1 MRSRRGPATS
11 RNARRAGPW
20 RNAPRAALSSPLT
33 LLVAGVTA
41 LLSCFLAG
49 AAVLHASAAGGATVS
64 AQAEI
69 TCPDLYGPSF
79 TQRGVDPATV
89 PATLETVRR
98 HAPAHGFGEPR
109 VAMYT
114 PDLSNVEFAGT
125 NYKTR
130 LGYTDGGLDQLALA
144 DGSRAP
150 GLWMGKD
157 LFSQAGLSL
166 GARGAHGALPPV
178 VGVYQDLVNP
188 APRWWCSQQA
198 LAVQQRKV
206 DPAGGA
212 IVFATDRDSFF
223 QAAAAA
229 GAPGLES
236 MRITFDTPTPATVAE
251 AEDQT
256 RRAGELVAAVRADLG
271 PGTRLDAGTPFGIS
285 VDIAS
290 QAQENVRDSILPL
303 AALSVLVGLGGI
315 GTVGLQWY
323 QRRYRHVRL
332 HVTRGS
338 GPLAVGGLAVAELG
352 TALLLGGAA
361 GTALAHVLLGVYGPP
376 GAASAPAKLLSVAV
390 AAGVL
395 VLSVLLLAGVVAVRV
410 HREFQLGRV
419 AGGRARQVLFW
430 LPWELGAAA
439 LALIGWLRLTSRPPV
454 TATEPVPPIDPI
466 ALTYPVF
473 VVLTAGL
480 VAARL
485 GWLLLAASHRA
496 RFWSR
501 PALQLAIRRL
511 AGARA
516 PVTGVLVI
524 GVLALGTLAAGN
536 GIADGQRTAL
546 ETKSGLFVGANS
558 RADTESTVGTGE
570 VPLPEALRGNST
582 VVGELTGTGSVVL
595 VVDPATFT
603 ESAWLGDFDPALL
616 DRLGPPGPDGVPALR
631 VGHRPGQR
639 AELPGLGDAA
649 PVADLTVFPIIGGK
663 PGYVISRA
671 ALTPQ
676 QLTGVPKW
684 TVLSELPLASLTGAL
699 AAADLAHPNE
709 LSRQTAL
716 DALPF
721 LLVEWTFSFVVVL
734 GAVLAVVAVL
744 ALLVAVEVRRRQ
756 NALAGALVLRMG
768 MRPRALLRSH
778 LIEHG
783 ALAGMAVVTG
793 VACGVAVAAISAP
806 RFDPARWLAPRSAP
820 PDPTLFVL
828 GAVAAAVL
836 VVAMAGWIAV
846 RSVRT
851 ARTAELLRA

>member
-1 MRSRRGPATS
+1 MPRAHRGAS
-11 RNARRAGPW
+11 PW
-20 RNAPRAALSSPLT
+20 RKAPRAAWSSPLT

-49 AAVLHASAAGGATVS
+49 AAVLHASAAGGATLS
-64 AQAEI
+64 AQAE
-69 TCPDLYGPSF
+69 TSCPDLYGPSF
-79 TQRGVDPATV
+79 AQRDVSPAAM
-89 PATLETVRR
+89 PALLDSARR
-98 HAPAHGFGEPR
+98 HAPAHGFGAPR
-109 VAMYT
+109 ASMYT
-114 PDLSNVEFAGT
+114 PDLPNVEFGGT
-125 NYKTR
+125 AYKTR
-130 LGYTDGGLDQLALA
+130 LGYTDGGLDQLTLF

-150 GLWMGKD
+150 GLWMGGD
-157 LFSQAGLSL
+157 LFSQAGLGL
-166 GARGAHGALPPV
+166 GVRGERGQLPPV
-178 VGVYQDLVNP
+178 VGVYEDLVNP

-212 IVFATDRDSFF
+212 IVFATDRASFDT
-223 QAAAAA
+223 AVAAA
-229 GAPGLES
+229 GVRQLES
-236 MRITFDTPTPATVAE
+236 VRVTFDAPAPATVAE
-251 AEDQT
+251 AEDQV
-256 RRAGELVAAVRADLG
+256 RRADELVAAVRADLG
-271 PGTRLDAGTPFGIS
+271 PGVRLDAGVPFS
-285 VDIAS
+285 VSHEIARM
-290 QAQENVRDSILPL
+290 AQENVRDSILPL

-323 QRRYRHVRL
+323 QRRYRHIRL
-332 HVTRGS
+332 HVTRGA
-338 GPLAVGGLAVAELG
+338 GPLALGGLAVAELG
-352 TALLLGGAA
+352 SALLLGGAA
-361 GTALAHVLLGVYGPP
+361 GTGLAHALLGAYGPP
-376 GAASAPAKLLSVAV
+376 GAASTPAKWLSVAV

-395 VLSVLLLAGVVAVRV
+395 VLSVALLAGVVSVRV

-419 AGGRARQVLFW
+419 TGGRGRQVLFW
-430 LPWELGAAA
+430 LPWELGSAA
-439 LALIGWLRLTSRPPV
+439 LALLGWLRLTERPPL
-454 TATEPVPPIDPI
+454 TATDPVPPIDPI

-501 PALQLAIRRL
+501 PALQMAIRRL

-536 GIADGQRTAL
+536 GIADGQRNAL
-546 ETKSGLFVGANS
+546 ETKSGVFVGANS
-558 RADTESTVGTGE
+558 RADTESPVGTGE

-595 VVDPATFT
+595 VIDPASFT
-603 ESAWLGDFDPALL
+603 GSAWLGDFDPALL
-616 DRLGPPGPDGVPALR
+616 DKLGAPGPDGVPALR
-631 VGHRPGQR
+631 VGHRPGQKT
-639 AELPGLGDAA
+639 ALPGLPDAH
-649 PVADLTVFPIIGGK
+649 PVADLALFPIIGGK

-671 ALTPQ
+671 ALSPA
-676 QLTGVPKW
+676 QLTTVPKW
-684 TVLSELPLASLTGAL
+684 TVLSELPLSGLVGAL
-699 AAADLAHPNE
+699 AAADLAHPNAV
-709 LSRQTAL
+709 SRDAAL
-716 DALPF
+716 DSLPF
-721 LLVEWTFSFVVVL
+721 FLVEWTFSFVVLLGGVL
-734 GAVLAVVAVL
+734 GVVAVL

-783 ALAGMAVVTG
+783 ALAGMALVTG

-806 RFDPARWLAPRSAP
+806 RFDPARWLAPRSVP

-828 GAVAAAVL
+828 GATTAAVL
-836 VVAMAGWIAV
+836 VVAMAGWLAV